1 MGIHK
6 PALSVADEVD
16 FSPSC
21 WLLSS
26 EKSSF
31 VLAHNVSID
40 GDQASANGTSNV
52 HKCQMKTH
60 LWETRGGLSKC
71 ALAKKSFFH
80 IVYVLYNILKL
91 FQSLTSLVAVS
102 VLILR
107 LF

>member
-1 MGIHK
+1 MAFPPSFLLQMGIHK

-60 LWETRGGLSKC
+60 L
-71 ALAKKSFFH
+71 
-80 IVYVLYNILKL
+80 
-91 FQSLTSLVAVS
+91 
-102 VLILR
+102 
-107 LF
+107 